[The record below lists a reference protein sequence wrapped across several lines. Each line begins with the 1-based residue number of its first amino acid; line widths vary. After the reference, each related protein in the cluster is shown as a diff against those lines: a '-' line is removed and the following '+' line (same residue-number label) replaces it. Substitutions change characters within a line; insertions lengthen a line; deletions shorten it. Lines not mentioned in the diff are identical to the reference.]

1 MLWANGKKGTFL
13 MAGFARLLIIAFVL
27 LTVLYFALYFHLR
40 ANRRDRLLA
49 EYESM
54 GAEAQETKVSQELVA
69 YESRLRRGLILGG
82 YILPFVAMVATIYF
96 TNFH

>member
-27 LTVLYFALYFHLR
+27 LTVLYFELYFHLR

-49 EYESM
+49 E
-54 GAEAQETKVSQELVA
+54 
-69 YESRLRRGLILGG
+69 
-82 YILPFVAMVATIYF
+82 
-96 TNFH
+96 